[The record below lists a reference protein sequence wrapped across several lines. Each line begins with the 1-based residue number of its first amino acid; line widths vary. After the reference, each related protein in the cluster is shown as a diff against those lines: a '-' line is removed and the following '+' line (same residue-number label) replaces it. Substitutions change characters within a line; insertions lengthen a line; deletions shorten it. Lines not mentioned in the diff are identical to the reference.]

1 MGLVDEDNE
10 MKNDFEMYLSLSEKS
25 SFYSTTLLFCWA
37 MSQDRN
43 YLWHQK
49 KTFPLRAQ
57 MATSFPLRWNELA
70 MAMGE
75 GRVVK
80 HHYQEEENN

>member
-49 KTFPLRAQ
+49 KTFPLRA
-57 MATSFPLRWNELA
+57 
-70 MAMGE
+70 
-75 GRVVK
+75 
-80 HHYQEEENN
+80 